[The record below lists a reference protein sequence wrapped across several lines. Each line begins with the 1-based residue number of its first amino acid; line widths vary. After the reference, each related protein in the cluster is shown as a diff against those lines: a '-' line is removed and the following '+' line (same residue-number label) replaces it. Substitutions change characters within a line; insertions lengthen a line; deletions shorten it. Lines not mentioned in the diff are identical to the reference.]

1 MSSDSDRFELEA
13 IKDGFAALTRQ
24 PAPDDVPIAFTEKG
38 CRRVGEIIA
47 RAATTTSTAA
57 LPDAATTPATKATP
71 QKPKA
76 ASE

>member
-1 MSSDSDRFELEA
+1 MSEDADRFELEA

-24 PAPDDVPIAFTEKG
+24 PAPDDVPIPFTEKG

-47 RAATTTSTAA
+47 RAATEAAGTAN
-57 LPDAATTPATKATP
+57 PAEPTI

-76 ASE
+76 DSE